1 MIRQVIDVDGYW
13 EIVVY
18 FNVDYYLLKP
28 VYEDLE
34 GAGFPK
40 EDIYWFLMTLKAG
53 EAHAM
58 TCSNGYHHESVVLFN
73 KHQSEDDYLDSLVH
87 EAEHVKQAMLNTY
100 MIEDKGEEPAY
111 TIGYLAK
118 RMYKGFK
125 QAVRELKFE
134 IDEKKEKRVFSS
146 PS

>member
-1 MIRQVIDVDGYW
+1 
-13 EIVVY
+13 
-18 FNVDYYLLKP
+18 
-28 VYEDLE
+28 
-34 GAGFPK
+34 
-40 EDIYWFLMTLKAG
+40 
-53 EAHAM
+53 
-58 TCSNGYHHESVVLFN
+58 
-73 KHQSEDDYLDSLVH
+73 
-87 EAEHVKQAMLNTY
+87 

-125 QAVRELKFE
+125 QAVRELKLE